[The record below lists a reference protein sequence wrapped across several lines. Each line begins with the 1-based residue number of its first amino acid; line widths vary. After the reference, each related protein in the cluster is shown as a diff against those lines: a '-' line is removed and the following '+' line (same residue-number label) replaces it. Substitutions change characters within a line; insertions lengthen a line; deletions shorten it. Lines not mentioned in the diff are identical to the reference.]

1 MAELRLRISLVSLLR
16 KEPSN
21 CELFIYLKLTLM
33 PGAGTTKDENIDLAV
48 NE

>member
-1 MAELRLRISLVSLLR
+1 LVILSNDETAITPIAEF
-16 KEPSN
+16 E
-21 CELFIYLKLTLM
+21 LTLM